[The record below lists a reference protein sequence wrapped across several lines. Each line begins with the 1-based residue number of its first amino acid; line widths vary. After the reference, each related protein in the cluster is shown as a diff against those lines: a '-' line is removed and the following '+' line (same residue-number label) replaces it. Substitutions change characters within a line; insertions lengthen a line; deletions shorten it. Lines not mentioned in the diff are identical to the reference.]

1 MKFSS
6 YLVAAVFAAITV
18 GLWAYLNKPVA
29 EPQWPQR
36 VQGMAFSP
44 FHADQDPADR
54 RLPSPA
60 EIDADLALLSNASVN
75 AVRTYSAL
83 DTLAEVPRLAA
94 RHNMK
99 VAVGAWLDTNRVTN
113 EAETS
118 AAIALAKQHDNV
130 IRVVLGNE
138 VMLRGDLTLAE
149 LSQQLDRVRAAIDQ
163 PVSTAEPWHVWI
175 DHPQLVNHVDFIAVH
190 LLPYWEGIHVEQ
202 SIQFLASRME
212 LLKQAFPG
220 KPIVIAEVGWPS
232 DGRTRDSAVASASNQ
247 ALFLRRFLARAKQEG
262 YVYYL
267 MEAFDQ
273 PWKARY
279 EGAVGAYWG
288 VYDVDRQPKFEFIK
302 PIVRIP
308 QWHTLAGIS
317 VTLALLLLGLVYV
330 NSRALS
336 KRGRSLLAVV
346 IYAAATTAVLIIYT
360 YTQQYLTFTSVLIGS
375 ILILGTLAVIAVLLA
390 EALEWA
396 EAHWVTSRR
405 RAYETPAAAM
415 TNWRMVSIHVPAYNE
430 PPGMLIETLDALSL
444 LNYPDY
450 EVLVIDNN
458 TADEAVWRPV
468 AAHCRQLGER
478 FRFFHVD
485 HMSGFKAGAL
495 NHALRH
501 TAPEAQIVAV
511 IDSDYK
517 VDPQWLHDLVP
528 AFGDSKVAIVQ
539 APQDY
544 RDQAENAFK
553 AMCYAEYRGF
563 FHIGMV
569 TRNERN
575 AIIQHGTM
583 TLVRREAL
591 ERVGGWAEWC
601 ITEDAELG
609 LRLFEHGYQAQYLAR
624 SYGRGVMPETFTD
637 YKRQRFRWA
646 YGAVQILRRHARQL
660 FLPSDQ
666 QKAQDSGLEAWARVQ
681 SEESHLLSGPG
692 PEPQA
697 PSPPPRLTSGQRY
710 HFIAGWLPW
719 LADGLNLLFNLA
731 ALGWS
736 IAMIVAPH
744 RIDPPLMMF
753 SVLPLSL
760 FTFKLVKLA
769 HLYVS
774 RVGANIRQ
782 TFAAALAGL
791 ALSHTIGVAVL
802 KGLITRNEPFFRTPK
817 GAQPHALL
825 EGFAAAK
832 QESLFLAAMLAVV
845 YCLTHHFAVTQNFA
859 LGIPEELKG
868 PDVSAWVAVLLIQSI
883 SYAAALVVSFVSV
896 LSLPAR
902 WLGPSLGANTASPV
916 ASRASTKSTKNT

>member
-6 YLVAAVFAAITV
+6 YLVAAVFAVITV

-44 FHADQDPADR
+44 FHADQNPADR

-60 EIDADLALLSNASVN
+60 EIDADLALLSDASVN

-99 VAVGAWLDTNRVTN
+99 VAVGAWLDTNRATN
-113 EAETS
+113 ELEIS
-118 AAIALAKQHDNV
+118 AAIALANRHSNV

-175 DHPQLVNHVDFIAVH
+175 DRPQLADHVDFIAVH

-202 SIQFLASRME
+202 SIQYLASRME
-212 LLKQAFPG
+212 LLKKTFPG

-232 DGRTRDSAVASASNQ
+232 DGRTRDSAVASASNE

-262 YVYYL
+262 YVYYI

-288 VYDVDRQPKFEFIK
+288 VYNVERKPKFEFIK

-317 VTLALLLLGLVYV
+317 VTLALLLLGLVYI

-346 IYAAATTAVLIIYT
+346 VYAAATTAVLIIYT

-375 ILILGTLAVIAVLLA
+375 ILILGMLAVIAVLLA

-396 EAHWVTSRR
+396 EAHWVTSRQ
-405 RAYETPAAAM
+405 RAYEAPAVAA
-415 TNWRMVSIHVPAYNE
+415 TTWPKVSIHVPAYNE
-430 PPGMLIETLDALSL
+430 PPGMLIETLDTLSL

-458 TADEAVWRPV
+458 TADEAVWQPV
-468 AAHCRQLGER
+468 AAHCRRLGER
-478 FRFFHVD
+478 FRFFHVER
-485 HMSGFKAGAL
+485 MTGFKAGAL

-501 TAPEAQIVAV
+501 TAPEAEIVAV

-528 AFGDSKVAIVQ
+528 TFVDSKVAIVQ

-591 ERVGGWAEWC
+591 DTAGGWAEWC

-609 LRLFEHGYQAQYLAR
+609 LRLFEHGHQAQYVAR

-646 YGAVQILRRHARQL
+646 YGAVQILRRHARPL
-660 FLPSDQ
+660 FSRGD
-666 QKAQDSGLEAWARVQ
+666 
-681 SEESHLLSGPG
+681 H
-692 PEPQA
+692 
-697 PSPPPRLTSGQRY
+697 RLTPGQRY

-736 IAMIVAPH
+736 LAMIVAPH

-791 ALSHTIGVAVL
+791 ALSHTIGLAVL
-802 KGLITRNEPFFRTPK
+802 KGLITRNEPFVRTPK

-832 QESLFLAAMLAVV
+832 QESLLLLAMLAVV
-845 YCLTHHFAVTQNFA
+845 YCLTHQFAVTQDFS

-883 SYAAALVVSFVSV
+883 PYAAALIVSFVNV

-902 WLGPSLGANTASPV
+902 WLGPSLGNSTTADSL
-916 ASRASTKSTKNT
+916 T